1 MEHTPEYLAEQ
12 NEVLK
17 NDLAN
22 YIWLKERERWASVM
36 TDFDNTHTYKQHR
49 VVWFLKG
56 HGWLEAKG
64 QSFDEAVEN
73 ARFTK
78 VNADGES
85 YVERTGRN

>member
-1 MEHTPEYLAEQ
+1 MENTPEYLAEQ

-56 HGWLEAKG
+56 HGWLEATG

-73 ARFTK
+73 ARFTV
-78 VNADGES
+78 VNEDGEH
-85 YVERTGRN
+85 YVQRTGRN